1 MHIKGKY
8 SWLKHLD
15 FMVLDILSLVV
26 AFVMAIGIRFGDF
39 SLVTSTSWKTLLLI
53 ACLMDLLV
61 ILFTNPFS
69 GIFRRYGSEELLKA
83 ATLTAYNGL
92 LLFVLMY
99 VLKLGTHYSRL
110 TVFLMY
116 ALYFVLSLTLRMIW
130 KRVLRSGKVG
140 MMEKIR
146 KSIFVVGTRENMPDL
161 LRSINSGFFQAY
173 SVQGICIVDGD
184 LGEKV
189 TARIDETDD
198 NGRVKET
205 FLEFQNAT
213 KLDGIV
219 ELILN
224 NRISELYV
232 GVKPS
237 VLDTEVYQTLLENG
251 KGIHLGIRPMIGF
264 DAEDQ
269 FITTVGTYK
278 ALGIGMHSVTGE
290 QMVYQGVKR
299 LADIVF
305 GLVGLICLLPLM
317 LLVKVSFLLTGDT
330 KPIFYTQTRVGLN
343 GQTFKMYKFR
353 SMVWNAGEVLQELL
367 KDPKYAKEWA
377 ENQKFEDDPR
387 ITKVGKLLRKT
398 SLDEVPQFLNVLKGD
413 MSVIGPRP
421 LVVGELEEHGGL
433 QLYNHVK
440 PGITGWWGCN
450 GRSNTTYEER
460 LELEYYYVKNC
471 SPYLDALCVIK
482 TIVVIL
488 KRDGA
493 K

>member
-1 MHIKGKY
+1 M
-8 SWLKHLD
+8 KHLD
-15 FMVLDILSLVV
+15 FMLLDILSLIV
-26 AFVMAIGIRFGDF
+26 AFAMAIGIRFGDF
-39 SLVTSTSWKTLLLI
+39 SRLASSSWKTLLVI
-53 ACLMDLLV
+53 VCLLDLLV
-61 ILFTNPFS
+61 ILFTDPFS
-69 GIFRRYGSEELLKA
+69 GIVRRYGSEELLKA
-83 ATLTAYNGL
+83 AMLTGYNGL
-92 LLFVLMY
+92 LLFFLLY
-99 VLKLGTHYSRL
+99 VLKLGTSYSRL
-110 TVFLMY
+110 TVFIMY

-140 MMEKIR
+140 MMEKMR
-146 KSIFVVGTRENMPDL
+146 KSIFVVGTRENMPGL
-161 LRSINSGFFQAY
+161 LRSINSGFFNEY
-173 SVQGICIVDGD
+173 SVQGICMVDGD
-184 LGEKV
+184 LGETV
-189 TARIDETDD
+189 TARIDEMDEH
-198 NGRVKET
+198 GKVKET

-213 KLDGIV
+213 KPDGIV
-219 ELILN
+219 EFILK
-224 NRISELYV
+224 NRISEIYV
-232 GVKPS
+232 GVTPS
-237 VLDTEVYQTLLENG
+237 VIDTETYRILVENG
-251 KGIHLGIRPMIGF
+251 KGIHLGIRPIIGF
-264 DAEDQ
+264 DSEDQ

-290 QMVYQGVKR
+290 QMVYQGFKR
-299 LADIVF
+299 LMDIVF
-305 GLVGLICLLPLM
+305 GLLGMICLLPLM
-317 LLVKVSFLLTGDT
+317 LLVKLSLLLTGDT

-343 GQTFKMYKFR
+343 GQLFKMYKFR
-353 SMVWNAGEVLQELL
+353 SMVPNADEVLHELL

-387 ITKVGKLLRKT
+387 ITKMGKFLRKT

-421 LVVGELEEHGGL
+421 LVVGELEGHSGL

-471 SPYLDALCVIK
+471 SLYLDVLCVIK